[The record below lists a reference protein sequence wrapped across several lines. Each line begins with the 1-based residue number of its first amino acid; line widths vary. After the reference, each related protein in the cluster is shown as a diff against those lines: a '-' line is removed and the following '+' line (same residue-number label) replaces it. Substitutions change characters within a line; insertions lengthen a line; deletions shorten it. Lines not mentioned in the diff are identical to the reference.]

1 MLDKEEFDLELKQIR
16 NKDEKR
22 WQKTKENLIGNGLP
36 AEEKDVNYEL
46 SELWK
51 LVDNLKDDIKK
62 LRKRVNSL
70 EKVIENE
77 TGKMY

>member
-1 MLDKEEFDLELKQIR
+1 MLDKEFGLGLKKVK
-16 NKDEKR
+16 NDDEKR
-22 WQKTKENLIGNGLP
+22 WQKTKENLTGNGLP

-46 SELWK
+46 HELWK

-77 TGKMY
+77 SDKMY